1 MRSAKSIAFCQT
13 SSFFKVKHILL
24 IVLFLSLNSQP
35 TTLNFTY
42 SFSALNA
49 RSRSVAAR
57 DAVLVVGRR
66 PEIPTQTL
74 LHDFHRRAAPRHR
87 AFDVPGEN
95 ARLRIHRARV
105 RPCTATQR

>member
-13 SSFFKVKHILL
+13 SSFSKLNIFFS
-24 IVLFLSLNSQP
+24 LFCLYL

-74 LHDFHRRAAPRHR
+74 LHDFHRRAAPRNR

-105 RPCTATQR
+105 RP